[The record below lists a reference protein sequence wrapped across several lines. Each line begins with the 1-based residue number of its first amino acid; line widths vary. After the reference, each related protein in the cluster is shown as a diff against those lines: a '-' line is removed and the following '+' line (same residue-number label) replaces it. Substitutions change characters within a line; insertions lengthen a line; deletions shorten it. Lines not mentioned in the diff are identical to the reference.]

1 MSLSFHSCLLYQ
13 NNSLFVMFSPGL
25 QLINVVFV
33 FCRIMYR
40 ELKDSDKERESGK
53 MVMTRF

>member
-1 MSLSFHSCLLYQ
+1 
-13 NNSLFVMFSPGL
+13 MFSPRL
-25 QLINVVFV
+25 LLINVVFV